1 MLIQNPDFW
10 VKIMLPAL
18 KATLE
23 MTVYSTI
30 ISTVLGTLVAVL
42 LLITNE
48 RGMFPNKIAYGV
60 LSVIINVVRS
70 FPFIILIIFIIPLT
84 RAIVGTTIGVKGAIV
99 PLVVAATAFIAKIV
113 ENAMQEVDQELV
125 EGMRSFGLT
134 KTQVIF
140 RVIFSEALPAVIS
153 GIVLAT
159 ISILGCTAMAGT
171 VGAGGIGA
179 VALLYGY
186 QSFRKDVMLV
196 TVAVLVIL
204 AQIIQSLGNFIY
216 KKMAK
221 KK

>member
-1 MLIQNPDFW
+1 MLIENPQFW
-10 VKIMLPAL
+10 TKIMLPAL

-23 MTVYSTI
+23 MTIYPTI
-30 ISTVLGTLVAVL
+30 ISTVLGSLLAVL

-48 RGMFPNKIAYGV
+48 KGMFPNKVVYWI
-60 LSVIINVVRS
+60 LSFIINVVRS
-70 FPFIILIIFIIPLT
+70 FPFIILIIFILPFT
-84 RAIVGTTIGVKGAIV
+84 KAIMGTTIGVKGAIV
-99 PLVVAATAFIAKIV
+99 PLVIAATAFIAKIV
-113 ENAMQEVDQELV
+113 ENALQEVDAELV
-125 EGMRSFGLT
+125 EGMQSFGLT
-134 KTQVIF
+134 RWQVIF
-140 RVIFSEALPAVIS
+140 RVIFSEATPAIVS

-171 VGAGGIGA
+171 VGAGGVGA
-179 VALLYGY
+179 VALMYGY

-204 AQIIQSLGNFIY
+204 SQIIQSGGNYIY

>member
-1 MLIQNPDFW
+1 M
-10 VKIMLPAL
+10 
-18 KATLE
+18 
-23 MTVYSTI
+23 
-30 ISTVLGTLVAVL
+30 
-42 LLITNE
+42 
-48 RGMFPNKIAYGV
+48 
-60 LSVIINVVRS
+60 
-70 FPFIILIIFIIPLT
+70 
-84 RAIVGTTIGVKGAIV
+84 
-99 PLVVAATAFIAKIV
+99 VVAATAFIAKII